1 MWIMMNNSYLSIVSK
16 DCGPA
21 ELLVRARRA
30 GDIERVFPDAKVT
43 RNTNSDSAHSDPC
56 RAFLYEP
63 RAGVTRPC
71 SRDLVEGGGGPSNAP
86 RSARRNPPAQE
97 INF

>member
-1 MWIMMNNSYLSIVSK
+1 MWIMTNNSYLSVVSK

-63 RAGVTRPC
+63 RAGRDAAMLSG
-71 SRDLVEGGGGPSNAP
+71 SRRRRGWPLKRAP
-86 RSARRNPPAQE
+86 LGPAQSPRAR
-97 INF
+97 N